1 MKTLDAPAEQR
12 RKTAIMKVS
21 TLVAVCDGDTIR
33 RAEPEVLQ
41 GPENVCT
48 VFVQGFCRQKNMVVR

>member
-41 GPENVCT
+41 GS
-48 VFVQGFCRQKNMVVR
+48 